1 MEELCP
7 KSKLLLIMAITGAL
21 APAAVKSFQEIS
33 QDLGQDQML
42 MLSTLENKQL
52 SPMLCVATS

>member
-1 MEELCP
+1 MEELNP
-7 KSKLLLIMAITGAL
+7 KYRLLLIMAIMGAR
-21 APAAVKSFQEIS
+21 APAAVKSFPEIS

-52 SPMLCVATS
+52 